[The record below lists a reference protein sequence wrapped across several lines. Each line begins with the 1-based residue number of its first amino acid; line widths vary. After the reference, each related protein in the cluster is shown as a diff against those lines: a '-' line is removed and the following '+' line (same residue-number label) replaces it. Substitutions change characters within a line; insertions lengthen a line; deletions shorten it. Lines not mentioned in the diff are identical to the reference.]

1 LSTDGVLGVFQ
12 ANHRKEITVKQDY
25 YIYSGECCR
34 YIGGLPARWACRL
47 FKDGFEASTDP
58 PYQCAFIIRHSNQKE
73 YIFLARNVK
82 EKEQWLLALVK
93 Q

>member
-1 LSTDGVLGVFQ
+1 
-12 ANHRKEITVKQDY
+12 
-25 YIYSGECCR
+25 
-34 YIGGLPARWACRL
+34 L